1 MHNRKITD
9 IRKYQQQPLHNLM
22 DTEALLSQLNIN
34 QLTDNIFNTRRITR
48 RDQRLLMYLLSSYRL
63 GEQEQN
69 LINRIYE
76 MLNKGLLRVV
86 D

>member
-1 MHNRKITD
+1 
-9 IRKYQQQPLHNLM
+9 M
-22 DTEALLSQLNIN
+22 DTQVILPQLNIT

-48 RDQRLLMYLLSSYRL
+48 RDQYLLMYLLSSYSL

>member
-1 MHNRKITD
+1 
-9 IRKYQQQPLHNLM
+9 M
-22 DTEALLSQLNIN
+22 DTEALLSQLNIT

>member
-1 MHNRKITD
+1 
-9 IRKYQQQPLHNLM
+9 M

-86 D
+86 DWNYLGISLLISLIFITI